1 MIYMS
6 LSVPMKLQPMFG
18 NFLPEVI
25 GSDEDLHH
33 VVVHILLGGWGWWE
47 GLLCVRLDR
56 EPPLQGAAVKHC
68 HICYAVR
75 NVDRARAGQAGR
87 QCHALKS
94 WSAGFADVLTLALV
108 RLRAAVPAARLRV
121 ACGHRGGGK
130 HRGGR

>member
-68 HICYAVR
+68 HIYIKITKNIR
-75 NVDRARAGQAGR
+75 
-87 QCHALKS
+87 KS
-94 WSAGFADVLTLALV
+94 AESAFLAIIKQPPGSV
-108 RLRAAVPAARLRV
+108 
-121 ACGHRGGGK
+121 GTTSN
-130 HRGGR
+130 